1 MKLPLSSFIIP
12 LVLGPLLMTG
22 CGGGKVVVASVPTA
36 APPAA
41 VAVPTSTVMVDVPV
55 LPPRP
60 TSDTVVA
67 TSGRPGSDYVFIEG
81 YYNWDGARYQWV
93 PSAWVRAPQPSA
105 VWVPAHWQPTTG
117 GYVWVGGSWR

>member
-12 LVLGPLLMTG
+12 LVLGPLLLTG
-22 CGGGKVVVASVPTA
+22 CGGGKVIVASVPTT

-60 TSDTVVA
+60 TDTVVA

-105 VWVPAHWQPTTG
+105 VWLPAHWQPTTG
-117 GYVWVGGSWR
+117 GYVWVAGSWR